1 MPLLGLIRLLPLS
14 ARLSPGSS
22 NSCHFISFRAR
33 LNATSYFSDHTVC
46 TLFFPCTGLMPNL
59 IIFSLLG
66 RLSSPLDCKLRGQ
79 VEGVLLDFALYPERL
94 AECLAHGEGSVNQ
107 MLSE

>member
-1 MPLLGLIRLLPLS
+1 MPLLGFIRLLPLS

-33 LNATSYFSDHTVC
+33 LNATSYFPNHTVC

-59 IIFSLLG
+59 IIFSLLD
-66 RLSSPLDCKLRGQ
+66 RLPSPLDCKLPGQ
-79 VEGVLLDFALYPERL
+79 VEGVLLDFAPYPERL
-94 AECLAHGEGSVNQ
+94 AECLAHGEGSVNR